1 MHDSLVMEKVRA
13 YITEN
18 FLYARQDVL
27 LNENDSLLERGIIDS
42 MGVMELVTFI
52 DGEFGVVAGD
62 EEITEENFGT
72 LAAIT
77 RYVASKRT
85 QGAKVA

>member
-1 MHDSLVMEKVRA
+1 MHDSMVMEKVRA

-27 LNENDSLLERGIIDS
+27 LNDTDSLLERGIIDS

-52 DGEFGVVAGD
+52 DSEFGVVAGD
-62 EEITEENFGT
+62 EEITEDNFGS
-72 LAAIT
+72 LAAIA